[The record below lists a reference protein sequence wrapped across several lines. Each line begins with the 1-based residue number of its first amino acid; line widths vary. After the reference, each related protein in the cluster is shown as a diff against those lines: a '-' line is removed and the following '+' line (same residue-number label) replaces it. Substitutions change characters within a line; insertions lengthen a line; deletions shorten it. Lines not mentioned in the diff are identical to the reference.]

1 MRTLQ
6 GDRLTRTV
14 DARETE
20 KDRGRTAMSGMSL
33 RSKIIALYVSLFL
46 APMLAVGVANYI
58 QSIRSLEALV
68 HAKLEAASSQAAS
81 EVRQDYATLR
91 ASLEL
96 LPRAGLG
103 TPDPLQ
109 AQQAL
114 WRSLSQNFRRA
125 EIRDTAGTLLS
136 AFESE
141 RPSPDAPC
149 SSLVPVR
156 ARALSQ
162 TNDQPVD
169 IVGWAPLSELL
180 REEVLNVRFGE
191 RGRTLVVDREAGEVI
206 YGDGCTTGLP
216 ITLVASDGQPVDWH
230 TLHGGVRFTVRDGE
244 DRIEGAAADVG
255 ELPWAV
261 ISAASMAEFTGLY
274 ARDQQLYLV
283 MVLFVLAVPA
293 AAFVVLAQHFM
304 GSLDDLTQ
312 AAERIGTGDL
322 TPWLPPP
329 GRDEVG
335 RLSNAFSQMLARLKA
350 TMRQSQA
357 AWQSAA
363 VGGVVSQLSHEIRN
377 PLSSIRLN
385 LQSIEREIR
394 QGTVPA
400 DLLEVLGLCVREID
414 RLNDAVSAVLEFG
427 QQQPAVPAPC
437 RLTGIVQDSLAL
449 IRPRFERGGIR
460 IIEEFAAANDRIVG
474 DPAQLKGALLN
485 LYLNAAVVMPGG
497 GELRV
502 RTENSADLREIRVRV
517 RDTGPGIRSDVRDQI
532 FEPFFTTRA
541 NGTGLGLP
549 LAVRAI
555 EASGGRLRLEK
566 RNNDDPGAEFVL
578 TLPVAEPGGPDR
590 DVAAYDAPSMRRPM
604 RSAAATSGVAG

>member
-1 MRTLQ
+1 
-6 GDRLTRTV
+6 V
-14 DARETE
+14 
-20 KDRGRTAMSGMSL
+20 SL

-46 APMLAVGVANYI
+46 APMLAVGLANYV

-68 HAKLEAASSQAAS
+68 RAKLEAASGKAAS

-103 TPDPLQ
+103 TSDPVQ

-136 AFESE
+136 SFESE
-141 RPSPDAPC
+141 SPASDPTC
-149 SSLVPVR
+149 SSLVPIR
-156 ARALSQ
+156 AQALSQ
-162 TNDQPVD
+162 INDKPVE
-169 IVGWAPLSELL
+169 IVGWAPVSELL
-180 REEVLNVRFGE
+180 REDVLNVRFGE
-191 RGRTLVVDREAGEVI
+191 HGRTLVVDREAGKVI
-206 YGDGCTTGLP
+206 YGDGCTSGLP
-216 ITLVASDGQPVDWH
+216 VALVGSDGEPVDWH
-230 TLHGGVRFTVRDGE
+230 TLNEGTRFTVRDGE

-255 ELPWAV
+255 ELPWAIV
-261 ISAASMAEFTGLY
+261 SAASMSEFTGLY
-274 ARDQQLYLV
+274 ARDQKLYLV

-304 GSLDDLTQ
+304 GSLEDLTL
-312 AAERIGTGDL
+312 AAERIGAGDL

-335 RLSNAFSQMLARLKA
+335 RLSSAFSHMLARLKA

-394 QGTVPA
+394 QGSVPV
-400 DLLEVLGLCVREID
+400 DLEDVLGLCMREID

-427 QQQPAVPAPC
+427 QQQPAVPTAC
-437 RLTGIVQDSLAL
+437 RMTDIVQDSLAL
-449 IRPRFERGGIR
+449 IRPRLERSGIR
-460 IIEEFAAANDRIVG
+460 IVEEYEANRDGIRG
-474 DPAQLKGALLN
+474 DPAQLRGALLN

-502 RTENSADLREIRVRV
+502 RTENPADGREVRVRV
-517 RDTGPGIRSDVRDQI
+517 HDTGPGIRPDVRDQI

-549 LAVRAI
+549 VAARAV
-555 EASGGRLRLEK
+555 EASGGRLRLE
-566 RNNDDPGAEFVL
+566 RTGNEGAGAEFVL
-578 TLPVAEPGGPDR
+578 TLPLSEPAEPEPAAADY
-590 DVAAYDAPSMRRPM
+590 DVPSMRRSA
-604 RSAAATSGVAG
+604 RSAGVSGITR